1 MTAISKLHATS
12 SHLDTHFTFA
22 AFIGGERFEVE
33 KESDFIYFIAKLKAF
48 EYLRRRSKR
57 QSFCYEDFVNAEMK
71 FYKEELEFHSRKGAK
86 DGKCY
91 EAIVHAV
98 ETIEAAKA
106 EAKGESNGSK

>member
-22 AFIGGERFEVE
+22 AFTGGERFEVE

-71 FYKEELEFHSRKGAK
+71 FYKEELEFHKELKVGAK
-86 DGKCY
+86 
-91 EAIVHAV
+91 
-98 ETIEAAKA
+98 
-106 EAKGESNGSK
+106 

>member
-22 AFIGGERFEVE
+22 AFTGGERFEVE

-71 FYKEELEFHSRKGAK
+71 FYKEELEFHEECAK
-86 DGKCY
+86 
-91 EAIVHAV
+91 E
-98 ETIEAAKA
+98 
-106 EAKGESNGSK
+106 NG